1 MDEAALTGM
10 TLTASPPTLERS
22 EEACAAA
29 ADELSALGACAHAR
43 PEPLHVK
50 TIGRRRFGR
59 LVYERLTFEHDPLL
73 PPSLA
78 GSGLGGPTTA
88 AVHLCRQGDDRRPW
102 LVWVHGA
109 GQGQPLDLLFSRA
122 RRIQSELGFN
132 IALPVQPGH
141 GVRREAWPA
150 YPNMDPSELVKMA
163 SSFDF
168 EGSGKTERAGKL
180 NGLIGVRV
188 KQELPN
194 GDLFVEGTKVV
205 MINHE
210 EQHLY
215 VSGVIRTSDI
225 APDNSV
231 DSSLIADA
239 RVEFTGRGDINDQ
252 VERGWLN
259 KILDFVNP
267 F

>member
-1 MDEAALTGM
+1 MIRLAYYGAACLALVSLAPACGPAHIAPFTARDRKYEPGEYAAL
-10 TLTASPPTLERS
+10 R
-22 EEACAAA
+22 
-29 ADELSALGACAHAR
+29 ADAR
-43 PEPLHVK
+43 PSK
-50 TIGRRRFGR
+50 
-59 LVYERLTFEHDPLL
+59 
-73 PPSLA
+73 
-78 GSGLGGPTTA
+78 GS
-88 AVHLCRQGDDRRPW
+88 
-102 LVWVHGA
+102 
-109 GQGQPLDLLFSRA
+109 
-122 RRIQSELGFN
+122 IYSE
-132 IALPVQPGH
+132 AQPGYLEDTRALRV
-141 GVRREAWPA
+141 GDVVMVRINENAQAQGGATTNLKKDTNRSAGIDSLLGLMPALKKA
-150 YPNMDPSELVKMA
+150 YPNMDPAELLKMA
-163 SSFDF
+163 SSADF

-180 NGLIGVRV
+180 SGLIGVRV

>member
-1 MDEAALTGM
+1 MIRAVCCGLSLIGLLSSMPACGPSHIQPFTARDRKYEPGEYAAL
-10 TLTASPPTLERS
+10 R
-22 EEACAAA
+22 
-29 ADELSALGACAHAR
+29 ADAR
-43 PEPLHVK
+43 PS
-50 TIGRRRFGR
+50 R
-59 LVYERLTFEHDPLL
+59 
-73 PPSLA
+73 
-78 GSGLGGPTTA
+78 GS
-88 AVHLCRQGDDRRPW
+88 
-102 LVWVHGA
+102 
-109 GQGQPLDLLFSRA
+109 
-122 RRIQSELGFN
+122 IYSE
-132 IALPVQPGH
+132 AQPGYLEDTRALRV
-141 GVRREAWPA
+141 GDVVMIRINENAQAQGGASTNLKKDTNRSAGIDSLLGLMPALKKA
-150 YPNMDPSELVKMA
+150 YPSMDPSELVKMA

-168 EGSGKTERAGKL
+168 DGSGKTERAGKL

-215 VSGVIRTSDI
+215 VSGVLRTSDI

-252 VERGWLN
+252 VERGWLT